1 MSIKKENEYM
11 INEYYLPGLNG
22 NSQSVSLQ
30 NDITN
35 KNTPKIY
42 LFLTNAD
49 AFYDRYCRNLDDFK
63 LREKRFLDFETPN
76 RALITH
82 EYDIEISD
90 NFEYKDYYYLF
101 NPRTRLSWLKISQE
115 GKRLSVAGEKVVKS
129 YIKEILQSE
138 LLQVSISFDE
148 IWENKIGL
156 PCFIKLEKG
165 QYKNFLLTASYYDSI
180 KQNEPPKCFFLKSIF
195 SPLMERRIKYD
206 YLPLKGKSSW
216 LYIKAPNNFNFS
228 IDKENIETQDVNTI
242 DYANSGKR
250 DADPSKL
257 SLTIINKEDS
267 NKESSNNLERNVVS
281 LNFSITVPSP
291 LKVWFLSIYY
301 IAIAILIMLCITV
314 GNEIW
319 LYFLT
324 PRFNIERPIILLFE
338 NKNFDAIIM
347 GVVAAVITTRSWL
360 ISEETITR
368 YYSIY
373 LTRIMALILILY
385 VIVILLQ

>member
-1 MSIKKENEYM
+1 M
-11 INEYYLPGLNG
+11 INEYYLPGLND
-22 NSQSVSLQ
+22 NSQRVSLQ
-30 NDITN
+30 SDITN
-35 KNTPKIY
+35 NDTPKIY

-49 AFYDRYCRNLDDFK
+49 AFYDKYCRNLDAFK

-90 NFEYKDYYYLF
+90 DNFEYKDYYYLF
-101 NPRTRLSWLKISQE
+101 NPKARLSWLKISQE
-115 GKRLSVAGEKVVKS
+115 GKRLSIAGEKVVKS

-138 LLQVSISFDE
+138 LSHVSISFDE
-148 IWENKIGL
+148 IWQNKIGL
-156 PCFIKLEKG
+156 PCFIKLERG

-180 KQNEPPKCFFLKSIF
+180 KQNEPSKPFWGKSIF

-216 LYIKAPNNFNFS
+216 LYIKAPNNFNIS
-228 IDKENIETQDVNTI
+228 IDKENIEPQDVNTI

-250 DADPSKL
+250 DADPGKL
-257 SLTIINKEDS
+257 SLTIINKENFRS
-267 NKESSNNLERNVVS
+267 LKRTAVP
-281 LNFSITVPSP
+281 LNFCITVPLP
-291 LKVWFLSIYY
+291 LKAWFLSIYY

-324 PRFNIERPIILLFE
+324 PIFNIERPIILLFE
-338 NKNFDAIIM
+338 NKNFGAIIM
-347 GVVAAVITTRSWL
+347 GMVAAVITTRSWL

-373 LTRIMALILILY
+373 LTGIMVLIVILY
-385 VIVILLQ
+385 VFVMLLQ

>member
-1 MSIKKENEYM
+1 M
-11 INEYYLPGLNG
+11 INEYYLPGLND
-22 NSQSVSLQ
+22 NSQRVSLQ
-30 NDITN
+30 SDITN
-35 KNTPKIY
+35 NDTPKIY

-49 AFYDRYCRNLDDFK
+49 AFYDKYCRNLDAFK

-90 NFEYKDYYYLF
+90 DNFEYKDYYYLF
-101 NPRTRLSWLKISQE
+101 NPKARLSWLKISQE
-115 GKRLSVAGEKVVKS
+115 GKRLSIAGEKVVKS

-138 LLQVSISFDE
+138 LSHVSISFDE
-148 IWENKIGL
+148 IWQNKIGL
-156 PCFIKLEKG
+156 PCFIKLERG

-180 KQNEPPKCFFLKSIF
+180 KQNEPSKPFWGKSIF

-216 LYIKAPNNFNFS
+216 LYIKAPNNFNIS
-228 IDKENIETQDVNTI
+228 IDKENIEPQDVNTI

-250 DADPSKL
+250 DADPGKL
-257 SLTIINKEDS
+257 SLTIINKENFRS
-267 NKESSNNLERNVVS
+267 LKRTAVP
-281 LNFSITVPSP
+281 LNFCITVPLP
-291 LKVWFLSIYY
+291 LKAWFLSIYY
-301 IAIAILIMLCITV
+301 IAIAILIMLCITI

-324 PRFNIERPIILLFE
+324 PIFNIERPIILLFE
-338 NKNFDAIIM
+338 NKNFGAIIM
-347 GVVAAVITTRSWL
+347 GMVAAVLTTRSWL

-373 LTRIMALILILY
+373 LTGIMVLIVILY
-385 VIVILLQ
+385 VFVMLLQ

>member
-1 MSIKKENEYM
+1 M
-11 INEYYLPGLNG
+11 INEYYLPGLND
-22 NSQSVSLQ
+22 NSQRVSLQ
-30 NDITN
+30 SDITN
-35 KNTPKIY
+35 NDTPKIY

-49 AFYDRYCRNLDDFK
+49 AFYDKYCRNLDAFK

-90 NFEYKDYYYLF
+90 DNFEYKDYYYLF
-101 NPRTRLSWLKISQE
+101 NPKARLSWLKISQE
-115 GKRLSVAGEKVVKS
+115 GKRLSIAGEKVVKS

-138 LLQVSISFDE
+138 LSHVSISFDE
-148 IWENKIGL
+148 IWQNKIGL
-156 PCFIKLEKG
+156 PCFIKLERG

-180 KQNEPPKCFFLKSIF
+180 KQNEPSKPFWGKSIF

-216 LYIKAPNNFNFS
+216 LYIKAPNNFNIS
-228 IDKENIETQDVNTI
+228 IDKENIDPQDVNTI

-250 DADPSKL
+250 DADPGKL
-257 SLTIINKEDS
+257 SLTIINKENFRS
-267 NKESSNNLERNVVS
+267 LKRTAVP
-281 LNFSITVPSP
+281 LNFCITVPLP
-291 LKVWFLSIYY
+291 LKAWFLSIYY
-301 IAIAILIMLCITV
+301 IAIAILIMLCITI

-324 PRFNIERPIILLFE
+324 PIFNIERPIILLFE
-338 NKNFDAIIM
+338 NKNFGAIIM
-347 GVVAAVITTRSWL
+347 GMVAAVITTRSWL

-373 LTRIMALILILY
+373 LTGIMVLIVILY
-385 VIVILLQ
+385 VFVMLLQ

>member
-1 MSIKKENEYM
+1 M
-11 INEYYLPGLNG
+11 INEYYLPGLND
-22 NSQSVSLQ
+22 NSQRVSLQ
-30 NDITN
+30 SDITN
-35 KNTPKIY
+35 NDTPKIY

-49 AFYDRYCRNLDDFK
+49 AFYDKYCRNLDAFK

-90 NFEYKDYYYLF
+90 DNFEYKDYYYLF
-101 NPRTRLSWLKISQE
+101 NPKARLSWLKISQE
-115 GKRLSVAGEKVVKS
+115 GKRLSIAGEKVVKS

-138 LLQVSISFDE
+138 LSHVSISFDE
-148 IWENKIGL
+148 IWQNKIGL
-156 PCFIKLEKG
+156 PCFIKLERG

-180 KQNEPPKCFFLKSIF
+180 KQNEPSKPFWGKSIF

-216 LYIKAPNNFNFS
+216 LYIKAPNNFNIS
-228 IDKENIETQDVNTI
+228 IDKENIEPQDVNTI

-250 DADPSKL
+250 DADPGKL
-257 SLTIINKEDS
+257 SLTIINKENFRS
-267 NKESSNNLERNVVS
+267 LKRTAVP
-281 LNFSITVPSP
+281 LNFCITVPLP
-291 LKVWFLSIYY
+291 LKAWFLSIYY
-301 IAIAILIMLCITV
+301 IAIAILIMLCITI

-324 PRFNIERPIILLFE
+324 PIFNIERPIILLFE
-338 NKNFDAIIM
+338 NKNFGAIIM
-347 GVVAAVITTRSWL
+347 GMVAAVITTRSWL

-373 LTRIMALILILY
+373 LTGIMVLIVILY
-385 VIVILLQ
+385 VFVMLLQ

>member
-1 MSIKKENEYM
+1 M
-11 INEYYLPGLNG
+11 INEYYLPGLNDK
-22 NSQSVSLQ
+22 SQNVSLQ

-35 KNTPKIY
+35 KDTPKIY
-42 LFLTNAD
+42 LFLTNTD
-49 AFYDRYCRNLDDFK
+49 AFYDKYCRNLDNFK

-90 NFEYKDYYYLF
+90 DDFNYQDYYYLF
-101 NPRTRLSWLKISQE
+101 NPRARRSWLKISQE
-115 GKRLSVAGEKVVKS
+115 GKRLSVAGEKTVKS

-148 IWENKIGL
+148 IWKNKIGL

-180 KQNEPPKCFFLKSIF
+180 KENKPLKCFFLKSIF
-195 SPLMERRIKYD
+195 SPLMERKIKYD

-216 LYIKAPNNFNFS
+216 LYIKAPNNFNIS
-228 IDKENIETQDVNTI
+228 IDKKNIEAQDVNII
-242 DYANSGKR
+242 DYANSGNI
-250 DADPSKL
+250 DADPGKL
-257 SLTIINKEDS
+257 SLTIL
-267 NKESSNNLERNVVS
+267 NKESSISLERNVVS
-281 LNFSITVPSP
+281 LNFCITVPPP
-291 LKVWFLSIYY
+291 LKVWFLSIYD

-319 LYFLT
+319 LYFWT
-324 PRFNIERPIILLFE
+324 PIFNIERPVMLLFE
-338 NKNFDAIIM
+338 NKNFGSIIM

-373 LTRIMALILILY
+373 LTRIIAFILILY
-385 VIVILLQ
+385 VIAMLLQ